1 MSYSPIPI
9 QPILAQTKAQTTK
22 SATGAPVNHPLTD
35 YRIWMGTSGVFF
47 VLMVLSLL
55 YASLQIK
62 SMKKKLQ
69 FEDFKNKELS
79 KKMKMALSTIS
90 KMEKNPDLI
99 HSREFNLDYLR
110 MRMEEENFH
119 FAIVN
124 QIKVKVKEQ
133 ITLALRPN
141 VENRGVGRL
150 VEETFDVEY
159 EAGEIAKPEK
169 RVLFRIQIKLTKLPT
184 QATSKTISQIIDCL
198 ETYLTTKEDHDN
210 WQPTIQG
217 RIAYIHWDQKAK
229 PTPLLVLEQS
239 NEGVNVTFRTT
250 TRRGGVSPL
259 GGDTQ
264 EQEEVTKG
272 VTGQTAQTKPAG
284 KTARKPKAAEGSK
297 ATRNR

>member
-1 MSYSPIPI
+1 MTHPRII
-9 QPILAQTKAQTTK
+9 QPIILQTPNQPESSIQKLA
-22 SATGAPVNHPLTD
+22 TD

-47 VLMVLSLL
+47 LL
-55 YASLQIK
+55 TISALVYANMQIAK
-62 SMKKKLQ
+62 MKKKMK
-69 FEDFKNKELS
+69 FEDFKNRELK

-110 MRMEEENFH
+110 LRMEEENFH

-141 VENRGVGRL
+141 IDNRGAGRL
-150 VEETFDVEY
+150 VEETFDIEY
-159 EAGEIAKPEK
+159 ESGEIDKPQK
-169 RVLFRIQIKLTKLPT
+169 RVLFRVQIKLTKLPT

-198 ETYLTTKEDHDN
+198 ETYLTTKEDHDT

-217 RIAYIHWDQKAK
+217 RVAYIHWDQKAK

-250 TRRGGVSPL
+250 TRRTPAASASNMAGQGMVGGAT
-259 GGDTQ
+259 G
-264 EQEEVTKG
+264 VTKSKRSK
-272 VTGQTAQTKPAG
+272 TSRKS
-284 KTARKPKAAEGSK
+284 KTAGRSRTTGS
-297 ATRNR
+297 R

>member
-1 MSYSPIPI
+1 MSNSRIL
-9 QPILAQTKAQTTK
+9 QPIILQTPSQPESTVKDL
-22 SATGAPVNHPLTD
+22 VTD

-47 VLMVLSLL
+47 LLMIAIFL
-55 YASLQIK
+55 YSSVQIK
-62 SMKKKLQ
+62 SMKKKMK
-69 FEDFKNKELS
+69 FEDFKNKELR

-110 MRMEEENFH
+110 LRMEEENFH

-141 VENRGVGRL
+141 ADNRGAGRL

-159 EAGEIAKPEK
+159 ESGEIDKPQK
-169 RVLFRIQIKLTKLPT
+169 RVLFRVQIKLTKLPT

-198 ETYLTTKEDHDN
+198 ETYLTTKEDHDT

-217 RIAYIHWDQKAK
+217 RVAYIHWDQKAK

-250 TRRGGVSPL
+250 TRRTPTASGANMAVGQGGMV
-259 GGDTQ
+259 GGAT
-264 EQEEVTKG
+264 TK
-272 VTGQTAQTKPAG
+272 TKRSKTTSKTSRKS
-284 KTARKPKAAEGSK
+284 KTAGR
-297 ATRNR
+297 

>member
-1 MSYSPIPI
+1 MSNSRISSLPII
-9 QPILAQTKAQTTK
+9 VAQTDPTPESTVKDLA
-22 SATGAPVNHPLTD
+22 TD
-35 YRIWMGTSGVFF
+35 YRIWMGTSGVF
-47 VLMVLSLL
+47 LL
-55 YASLQIK
+55 LTLCSFIYANMRIK
-62 SMKKKLQ
+62 KMKKKMK
-69 FEDFKNKELS
+69 FEDFKNRELK

-110 MRMEEENFH
+110 LRMEEENFH

-141 VENRGVGRL
+141 MENRGAGRL

-159 EAGEIAKPEK
+159 ESGEIDKPQK
-169 RVLFRIQIKLTKLPT
+169 RVLFRTQIKLTKLPT

-198 ETYLTTKEDHDN
+198 ETYLTTKEDHDT

-217 RIAYIHWDQKAK
+217 RVAYIHWDQKAK

-250 TRRGGVSPL
+250 TRRTPNAGSMSMNPGQGMVGGA
-259 GGDTQ
+259 T
-264 EQEEVTKG
+264 TK
-272 VTGQTAQTKPAG
+272 TRRKTSRKS
-284 KTARKPKAAEGSK
+284 KTAGRSK
-297 ATRNR
+297 TGGR